1 MAGVSKAAAGL
12 RSIPEHEVP
21 MLGQRT
27 PLSLYGVIG
36 FGAVVFHMV
45 ATIDAELSQTT
56 VAEREFVDRFK
67 QRYGVRTLAH
77 APAKRNQ
84 RVRSLTK
91 NLGFPDPRS
100 VQKLH
105 DLLAAEGLIR

>member
-1 MAGVSKAAAGL
+1 
-12 RSIPEHEVP
+12 
-21 MLGQRT
+21 
-27 PLSLYGVIG
+27 
-36 FGAVVFHMV
+36 MV
-45 ATIDAELSQTT
+45 LVDAELSQTT

-67 QRYGVRTLAH
+67 KRYGVRMLAH

-84 RVRSLTK
+84 RVRSLAK

-105 DLLAAEGLIR
+105 DLLAAEDLIR